1 MATTLPSYTG
11 DATSL
16 VPLSGTQLTDAL
28 INGTKWG
35 TGAAGSGAALTYAFP
50 TTVAAY
56 DTAAGVPGN
65 YGETDPLQL
74 GLATYLAG
82 FSAFS
87 ADQQQAT
94 RAVLE
99 AYAKV
104 ANLSFTEIAADS
116 VNVGTLRFANSAP
129 PGLGKTT
136 YGASWFAQDFPGA
149 GDTWMNSAFSFPEG
163 WAPGTQNFLTL
174 LHETG
179 HAIGLK
185 HPHDAGTAS
194 DFSIPLTPVVL
205 TFVGTDTLTEAS
217 TQTMVMAYNDIP
229 GIGDLD
235 GLSLQSDFAP
245 TTPMRADIA
254 ALQYLYGANMRH
266 NAGDTVYTFR
276 EDSRY
281 NETLWDA
288 GGNDTIVA
296 AGTRDTL
303 INLQSGSWSKLGI
316 PITFSTRNDDLSVA
330 AVQPKFT
337 DPFTVYIYDT
347 VTIEN
352 AVGGAGNDTLVGNAQ
367 GNQLQGL
374 SGNDA
379 LNGGQGNDT
388 LSGGTGNDTLDG
400 GEGQDV
406 AAFDGAL
413 GSHSVAR
420 NPSGYAV
427 SGSGGS
433 DSILNVERL
442 RFDDKSVN
450 LAIQQTAQSAKAA
463 DVSRLIELYVAFFNR
478 VPDADGLEY
487 WIGQIQSG
495 QSMNAVAESFYSAG
509 IQYTALTGFSSSMT
523 NADFV
528 NVIYRN
534 VLGRPGGADA
544 DGLAYWTGELSSGNA
559 TRGSLVSTILGSA
572 HTFKNNT
579 TWGWVADLLDN
590 KIAVSQQFA
599 VNWGLNYN
607 TPQDSI
613 SNGMAIAAAIT
624 STDTAA
630 AISLI
635 GISPG
640 QFVLSA

>member
-1 MATTLPSYTG
+1 MATTVPSYTG

-16 VPLSGTQLTDAL
+16 VPLSGTQLTDSL
-28 INGTKWG
+28 INGSKWG

-50 TTVAAY
+50 TTVTAF
-56 DTAAGVPGN
+56 DTTAGVPGN
-65 YGETDPLQL
+65 YGETDPLEL
-74 GLATYLAG
+74 GLSAYLAG

-87 ADQQQAT
+87 TDQQQAT
-94 RAVLE
+94 RTILQAF
-99 AYAKV
+99 ANV
-104 ANLSFTEIAADS
+104 ANLSFTEITADS
-116 VNVGTLRFANSAP
+116 VNAGTLRFANSAP
-129 PGLGKTT
+129 PGLGETT
-136 YGASWFAQDFPGA
+136 YGASWFAQDFAGA

-185 HPHDAGTAS
+185 HPHDPGTAS
-194 DFSIPLTPVVL
+194 NFGISTPVVL
-205 TFVGTDTLTEAS
+205 PFTGTDTLTEAS

-254 ALQYLYGANMRH
+254 ALQYLYGANVSY

-296 AGTRDTL
+296 TGTRDAF
-303 INLQSGSWSKLGI
+303 INLQSGSWSKLGT
-316 PITFSTRNDDLSVA
+316 PITFSTRNADLSVA
-330 AVQPKFT
+330 AVQSQFT

-352 AVGGAGNDTLVGNAQ
+352 AVGGAGNDTLTGNAQ
-367 GNQLQGL
+367 ANQLQGL
-374 SGNDA
+374 SGNDTI
-379 LNGGQGNDT
+379 NGGTGNDT
-388 LSGGTGNDTLDG
+388 LNGGTGNDTLDG
-400 GEGQDV
+400 GDGQDV
-406 AAFDGAL
+406 AAFDGSL
-413 GSHSVAR
+413 GGYSVTRAQ
-420 NPSGYAV
+420 SSYSV
-427 SGSGGS
+427 SGPVGN

-442 RFDDKSVN
+442 QFDDKSVN
-450 LAIQQTAQSAKAA
+450 LAIQQTAQSANAT
-463 DVSRLIELYVAFFNR
+463 DVGRLIELYVAFFNR

-487 WIGQIQSG
+487 WIGQIRSG
-495 QSMNAVAESFYSAG
+495 QSINAIAESFYSAG

-534 VLGRPGGADA
+534 VLGRPDGADA
-544 DGLAYWTGELSSGNA
+544 DGLAYWTGELASGNA
-559 TRGSLVSTILGSA
+559 TRGSLISTILDSA
-572 HTFKNNT
+572 HTFKGNA

-607 TPQDSI
+607 TAQDSI
-613 SNGMAIAAAIT
+613 TNGMAIAAAIT

-640 QFVLSA
+640 QIVLSV